1 MDERREEVN
10 VVRWGDRAQST
21 QIEGYQ
27 IADVYRHT
35 HLHSHTLTLAFS
47 PTNVSL
53 CFYLVLIYLD
63 FLSHQQA
70 SLFCSP
76 SHSHT
81 HIHTPL

>member
-1 MDERREEVN
+1 MEERREEGS

-63 FLSHQQA
+63 FLSHSQA

-76 SHSHT
+76 YTHT
-81 HIHTPL
+81 LTYTPSL